1 MCLTAI
7 ESGCFVFLGGVILV
21 FVYVI
26 IVLIEEI

>member
-7 ESGCFVFLGGVILV
+7 EPGSFAFFEGVILV